1 MAEIKAI
8 ETIYNGYR
16 FRSRLEARWA
26 VFFDAAGIEYQYEA
40 EGYKLS
46 NGMNYLPDFWLPQ
59 LDCWVEIKGEW
70 PSDEDWLKMCFLAN
84 DSTYRVLLLGQIPIS
99 NNDLPDNYY
108 GVKIYG
114 FYPDGT
120 LDYHDDSLCFCQC
133 DLCEKWGFVYEGRI
147 RQCGCRNTDRVYGN
161 RDKVED
167 AYRKAGSFAMSSL
180 LPGYLVYYPHKLL
193 SVLFAILFSEPHNYC
208 LFTES
213 KLLCDSPQ
221 RNTVASCV

>member
-167 AYRKAGSFAMSSL
+167 AYRKARQARFEHGEEPRLNTTPSSNK
-180 LPGYLVYYPHKLL
+180 PEEVKKQARKP
-193 SVLFAILFSEPHNYC
+193 I
-208 LFTES
+208 
-213 KLLCDSPQ
+213 
-221 RNTVASCV
+221 TVWDIKEKARQAEAKSGTKG